1 MEDSI
6 IVKYA
11 DHDPLRRTGSV
22 IEFTGTRVSDT
33 DYPDIGLHEQAWI
46 NKEKKYSIT
55 ISVRMLPDR
64 VLENININ

>member
-11 DHDPLRRTGSV
+11 DHDPLKRTGSE
-22 IEFTGTRVSDT
+22 IEFTGARVSNT
-33 DYPDIGLHEQAWI
+33 DYPDIGLHEQVWI

-55 ISVRMLPDR
+55 LSVRMLSDR
-64 VLENININ
+64 ALENISIN